1 MEFHL
6 PDEVTQNIKAYFPR
20 DKDKSSP
27 TSPIMKDFIE
37 TVEKLT
43 TLPPELACLQGHVNP
58 NKSFTQHVFDVL
70 DVLRDYGI
78 RSDLSNLCG
87 NLYIG

>member
-1 MEFHL
+1 MEFQL
-6 PDEVTQNIKAYFPR
+6 PDEVSQNIKAYFPR

-27 TSPIMKDFIE
+27 TSPIMKSFIE

-43 TLPPELACLQGHVNP
+43 TLPPELACLEGDVNP
-58 NKSFTQHVFDVL
+58 NKSFTQKVVDVL

-78 RSDLSNLCG
+78 RSDLSNLCC